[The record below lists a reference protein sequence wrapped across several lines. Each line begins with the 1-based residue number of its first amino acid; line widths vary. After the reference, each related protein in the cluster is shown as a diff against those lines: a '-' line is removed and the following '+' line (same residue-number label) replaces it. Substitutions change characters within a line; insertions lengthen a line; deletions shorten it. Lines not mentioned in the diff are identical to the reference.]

1 MEVVDL
7 LVAADGVHIGKQA
20 LADVELIALQR
31 QPLPLRK
38 RMDDLRLGV
47 YVGDVKADRTLV
59 AVQVIVQAG
68 GLLHEQRRGHAAQIE
83 RVGQICLKIALDEF
97 DRALQLIDGQWGA
110 VALRDKD
117 LAHGEASLSYSVQ
130 KFTKYYTSN
139 SVFMQVQRG
148 NMQTFCRNRKHGEN
162 TKND

>member
-1 MEVVDL
+1 MMRVMVVEDEEM
-7 LVAADGVHIGKQA
+7 I
-20 LADVELIALQR
+20 
-31 QPLPLRK
+31 RK
-38 RMDDLRLGV
+38 GIVM
-47 YVGDVKADRTLV
+47 
-59 AVQVIVQAG
+59 AVDW
-68 GLLHEQRRGHAAQIE
+68 AAQIE
-83 RVGQICLKIALDEF
+83 RVGQIRLEIALDEF

-148 NMQTFCRNRKHGEN
+148 NMQTFCRSRKHGEN

>member
-47 YVGDVKADRTLV
+47 YVGNVKTDRPLV
-59 AVQVIVQAG
+59 AV
-68 GLLHEQRRGHAAQIE
+68 
-83 RVGQICLKIALDEF
+83 
-97 DRALQLIDGQWGA
+97 
-110 VALRDKD
+110 
-117 LAHGEASLSYSVQ
+117 
-130 KFTKYYTSN
+130 
-139 SVFMQVQRG
+139 
-148 NMQTFCRNRKHGEN
+148 
-162 TKND
+162 

>member
-1 MEVVDL
+1 MEVVGL
-7 LVAADGVHIGKQA
+7 VVAADGVHIGKQA

-59 AVQVIVQAG
+59 AIQVIVQAG

-83 RVGQICLKIALDEF
+83 RVGQIRLKIALDEF

-148 NMQTFCRNRKHGEN
+148 NMQTFCRNRKQGEN

>member
-1 MEVVDL
+1 MEVVYL
-7 LVAADGVHIGKQA
+7 FVAADGIHIGKQA
-20 LADVELIALQR
+20 LADVELVALQR

-47 YVGDVKADRTLV
+47 YVGNVKTDRPLV

-83 RVGQICLKIALDEF
+83 RVGQIRLEIALDEF
-97 DRALQLIDGQWGA
+97 DRALQFVDGQGGA
-110 VALRDKD
+110 VALWDED

-130 KFTKYYTSN
+130 KFTKYYTPN
-139 SVFMQVQRG
+139 SAFMQVQCG
-148 NMQTFCRNRKHGEN
+148 NMQTFYQNRSLR
-162 TKND
+162 KNAKKD